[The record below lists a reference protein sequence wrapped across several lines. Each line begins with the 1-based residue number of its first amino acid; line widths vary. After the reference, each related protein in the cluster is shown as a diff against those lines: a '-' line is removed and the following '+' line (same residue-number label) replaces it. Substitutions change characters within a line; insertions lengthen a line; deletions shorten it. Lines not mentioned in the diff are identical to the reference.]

1 MSTKADDTESRR
13 QKAQRRLSGWLG
25 FAIELAASVG
35 SGFVLFFALNLRD
48 IAQVSWIVGG
58 LLVWHRF
65 VTELSI
71 REGQDQSARLMAQLD
86 ARVDSTDRAHQV
98 LSLNQVD
105 LTTNIEVLSKYL
117 NLRQALSPG
126 ELRELVDSYQAVV
139 QPELFTLRDN
149 VVEAAKS
156 ELTQLS
162 RNGRSRTL
170 QTTEYYDWLL
180 PQLREAKAGMKIW
193 AVSLMLDCEWDDSPE
208 EKEFLE
214 LNLRAAEH
222 GATVERIFICDS
234 DTWSAALRMP
244 FLRRQVLAGANFTVR
259 HVDREKVQKRDQS
272 IVGLAGD
279 GFIAFGKS
287 IALVDEHSQDGTAR
301 GHVSMDADQIRQLDR
316 MFARLSVASTIIGP
330 DDLPQSAGPS

>member
-1 MSTKADDTESRR
+1 MSTKADDSDSGR
-13 QKAQRRLSGWLG
+13 QKAQRLLSGWLG
-25 FAIELAASVG
+25 FLIELAASVG
-35 SGFVLFFALNLRD
+35 IGLVLFFVLNLKD

-58 LLVWHRF
+58 LLIWHRF

-71 REGQDQSARLMAQLD
+71 REGQEQIARLMNRLD
-86 ARVDSTDRAHQV
+86 VRVDSIDRAHQV

-105 LTTNIEVLSKYL
+105 LTANIEVLSKYL
-117 NLRQALSPG
+117 NLRHSLPPG
-126 ELRELVDSYQAVV
+126 ELKELVDSYQAVV
-139 QPELFTLRDN
+139 QPELFTLRDS
-149 VVEAAKS
+149 VVETAKG

-180 PQLREAKAGMKIW
+180 PQLREVRSGTKIW
-193 AVSLMLDCEWDDSPE
+193 AVSLMLNCEWDDSPE

-214 LNLRAAEH
+214 LNLRAVER
-222 GATVERIFICDS
+222 GATVERIFVCDS
-234 DTWSAALRMP
+234 ETWREALTQA
-244 FLRRQVLAGANFTVR
+244 FVRRQVAAGPNFTVR

-301 GHVSMDADQIRQLDR
+301 GHVSMDADQIRHLDR
-316 MFARLSVASTIIGP
+316 IYARLSVASTVILP
-330 DDLPQSAGPS
+330 EDLP